1 MLGERDISIFGRL
14 KDKVNNYSF
23 AQFRLYMNEK
33 LEYIE
38 GKLESTKNVIST
50 EKRNIER

>member
-38 GKLESTKNVIST
+38 GKLQSTMIST
-50 EKRNIER
+50 EKTNIER